1 MLLIFKDLKK
11 VLSFFPSLP
20 GLSKR
25 LSAKTRIEIGQSRGK
40 GLDYPVESDADLGEE
55 SLRPDNDNH

>member
-20 GLSKR
+20 GLIGR
-25 LSAKTRIEIGQSRGK
+25 LGRLAEERQSRGK
-40 GLDYPVESDADLGEE
+40 GLDYPVESDADLREE